1 MEVKIALIKD
11 RFSSMEVRQI
21 LTELAILQNQH
32 RFCHVTVNTSYK
44 ISWNFRK
51 LKLETSLKQLKIIF
65 LLLFD
70 LNLGKGLKFSIK
82 ATLKNAQKFDAKQGL
97 VIYNNVYLRK
107 ITEFIQP
114 IDTVL
119 CLEHQSN
126 WREMS
131 IKFTES
137 KH

>member
-1 MEVKIALIKD
+1 
-11 RFSSMEVRQI
+11 
-21 LTELAILQNQH
+21 
-32 RFCHVTVNTSYK
+32 
-44 ISWNFRK
+44 